1 MYEEELKLLRRFKL
15 DPDTTVLI
23 QKYRCLYS
31 GNVPVPV
38 SIYIMNDFVCFSSF
52 FNEKT
57 LFGKKTKIKIP
68 IRISILCEVVDNFG
82 TGLRITTSEDEGQ
95 KTY

>member
-1 MYEEELKLLRRFKL
+1 MYEEELKLLKRFKL

-23 QKYRCLYS
+23 QKFRCLYS
-31 GNVPVPV
+31 GTVPVPG
-38 SIYIMNDFVCFSSF
+38 SIYIMNDYVCFSSF

-68 IRISILCEVVDNFG
+68 VRITILCEVVDNFG
-82 TGLRITTSEDEGQ
+82 TGLRLTTFDEDGQ
-95 KTY
+95 RHY